1 MHNNGKKGTTEK
13 KCWKGKVEK
22 TWRFVRRH
30 GSNFSPNDNTL
41 VLKTSFHGDERVLGS
56 CINMRRFI
64 TGVSNWFVIVDVLF
78 PIDWVMLIGINS
90 NQDHTY
96 ISLMEVEKNEIILK
110 MRWYSE
116 SQAKK
121 KSRLKLTKSF
131 NTWDTTFRQIKSHPR
146 NTNWSTI
153 VI

>member
-1 MHNNGKKGTTEK
+1 
-13 KCWKGKVEK
+13 
-22 TWRFVRRH
+22 
-30 GSNFSPNDNTL
+30 
-41 VLKTSFHGDERVLGS
+41 
-56 CINMRRFI
+56 
-64 TGVSNWFVIVDVLF
+64 
-78 PIDWVMLIGINS
+78 MLIGINS

-96 ISLMEVEKNEIILK
+96 MSLMEAEKNEIILK

-131 NTWDTTFRQIKSHPR
+131 NTWDTTFRQIKSDPR

>member
-1 MHNNGKKGTTEK
+1 M
-13 KCWKGKVEK
+13 
-22 TWRFVRRH
+22 
-30 GSNFSPNDNTL
+30 
-41 VLKTSFHGDERVLGS
+41 LGS
-56 CINMRRFI
+56 CKNMRRFI

-96 ISLMEVEKNEIILK
+96 MSLMEAEKNEIILK

-121 KSRLKLTKSF
+121 KARLKLT
-131 NTWDTTFRQIKSHPR
+131 
-146 NTNWSTI
+146 
-153 VI
+153 

>member
-1 MHNNGKKGTTEK
+1 MEI
-13 KCWKGKVEK
+13 
-22 TWRFVRRH
+22 TWRFARRH

-41 VLKTSFHGDERVLGS
+41 VLKTSFHGDERVLGG

-96 ISLMEVEKNEIILK
+96 MGLMEVEKNEIILK

-131 NTWDTTFRQIKSHPR
+131 NTSDTTFRQIKSDPR
-146 NTNWSTI
+146 ITNWSTI